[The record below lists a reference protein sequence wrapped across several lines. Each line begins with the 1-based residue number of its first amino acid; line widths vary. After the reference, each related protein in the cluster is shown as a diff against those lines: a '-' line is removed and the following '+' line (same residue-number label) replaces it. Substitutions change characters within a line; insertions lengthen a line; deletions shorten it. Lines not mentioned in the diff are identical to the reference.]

1 MLSDR
6 QIETKERGDE
16 RQPFGHS
23 GIGLWSLTTP
33 STEAS
38 LLLLLGSRLRLLN
51 CWRGRIPFLRFLL
64 FSNPPPALCYVE
76 NEGALPFKGDF
87 ARKL

>member
-1 MLSDR
+1 MLEKYEGIL
-6 QIETKERGDE
+6 QMMEPDE
-16 RQPFGHS
+16 AANWA
-23 GIGLWSLTTP
+23 GL
-33 STEAS
+33 

-51 CWRGRIPFLRFLL
+51 CWRGRIPLLRFLL
-64 FSNPPPALCYVE
+64 FSDPPPALCHVE